1 MVVKSLNDL
10 SITIHEIGKRYD
22 IKNFVT
28 EFKSSVKEINSKVW
42 DEIDSVRATDVG
54 EGTPLEKIMLLSSIL
69 NDEDLQ
75 KVVKVSERLNTKYHY
90 DNFSKECESIRKAF
104 LEDRNEYFSVKAIQG
119 NGKQNDTGGLNS
131 YVELTGMSDL
141 MLGTWIRKV
150 LERIYPYAL
159 DIEYEDL
166 NGRIVKTEIVH
177 RESIV
182 TDGFVECPL
191 IPRYHGSNGYDQ
203 FLLNSFYDRKKSK
216 WIYIPIRLIV
226 NLTSPDG
233 IKLDDMDLPDE

>member
-10 SITIHEIGKRYD
+10 SITIHEIGKKYD

-28 EFKSSVKEINSKVW
+28 EFRTSVKEINGKAW
-42 DEIDSVRATDVG
+42 DEIDSVRPTDVG
-54 EGTPLEKIMLLSSIL
+54 EGTPLEKILLLSSIL

-75 KVVKVSERLNTKYHY
+75 KLMKVSEKLNTKYHY
-90 DNFSKECESIRKAF
+90 DTFSRECETARKTF
-104 LEDRNEYFSVKAIQG
+104 LDERDQYFSVKAVRG
-119 NGKQNDTGGLNS
+119 NKQNDVGGLNS

-141 MLGTWIRKV
+141 MLSTWIYKV

-159 DIEYEDL
+159 EVEYEDL

-177 RESIV
+177 REPIV
-182 TDGFVECPL
+182 MDGFVECPL

-203 FLLNSFYDRKKSK
+203 FLLHSFYDRKKGK
-216 WIYIPIRLIV
+216 WIYIPVRLIV
-226 NLTSPDG
+226 NLISPEG
-233 IKLDDMDLPDE
+233 INLDDLDLPNE